1 MYMTVQFNP
10 DVRALY
16 EEIIKRNVVHNPR
29 DEFEY
34 MPERYGGGRVRDMA
48 LSGNDGHFPSNQQI
62 IHSNMGGAYG
72 RASHP
77 IAVGSGR
84 YERRCGGVGILK
96 ERVEPFM
103 NNLDM
108 DYIPVSASHGA
119 GRKPRLTNKIKQ
131 MLLEQH
137 PELMQQHLAGGA
149 IPWAKIWKGIKD
161 VGSFVSKAAPI
172 AAQLAGPEYSDSINK
187 VGDISGKISGL
198 GRPKAPRITNAIKQR
213 IMAQHPEIRD
223 HVMSGGAVNWS
234 KLWSGLKSTLGVVSK
249 LAPVAAQLAPE
260 YSDQISQV
268 GNVSG
273 AISGMGHGGNF
284 SHMLAIDLA
293 RRAMSK
299 KKGGNA
305 KQFFK
310 NFGTG
315 FKTGL
320 KDITGVAAKVAP
332 IGMLL
337 APEFAPEIGAVG
349 ALSGITN
356 KALGGRRK
364 RMTLPRSGHK
374 REVARG
380 DIVSAIM
387 RQRGVGLGEAS
398 RIVKQEGLY

>member
-96 ERVEPFM
+96 QARVEPFM
-103 NNLDM
+103 NELDM
-108 DYIPVSASHGA
+108 DYMPVSASHGA

-137 PELMQQHLAGGA
+137 PMLMQQHLSGGK
-149 IPWAKIWKGIKD
+149 IDWGKIWKGIKD

-172 AAQLAGPEYSDSINK
+172 VSSLAPEEYRDTIDK
-187 VGDISGKISGL
+187 TGDISGKISGL
-198 GRPKAPRITNAIKQR
+198 GRPRLTNAIKKR
-213 IMAQHPEIRD
+213 ILQQHPELMQ
-223 HVMSGGAVNWS
+223 HHLSGGKIDWGKIWKGIKDVGS
-234 KLWSGLKSTLGVVSK
+234 FVSK
-249 LAPVAAQLAPE
+249 AAPIVSSLAPE
-260 YSDQISQV
+260 EYRDTIDKT
-268 GNVSG
+268 GD
-273 AISGMGHGGNF
+273 ISGKISGLGRGGNITTVA
-284 SHMLAIDLA
+284 MYDIA
-293 RRAMSK
+293 RALSRK
-299 KKGGNA
+299 KKGSGFW
-305 KQFFK
+305 KD
-310 NFGTG
+310 FGTG
-315 FKTGL
+315 FKQGFKQTAKIAAPAL
-320 KDITGVAAKVAP
+320 GVASIFQP
-332 IGMLL
+332 EL
-337 APEFAPEIGAVG
+337 APLAA
-349 ALSGITN
+349 ATYAAN
-356 KALGGRRK
+356 KAMGGRR
-364 RMTLPRSGHK
+364 MQLPRSGRK
-374 REVARG
+374 RNTARG